1 MITAEERKAI
11 CEAREFNDKLL
22 QGIADYTVVRMK
34 NNPYCRRILEGANY
48 QEFVSS
54 PRRPDYFDEN
64 HFYLERVYVGHHS
77 GGAGGH
83 CTKEIMEED
92 PTAPTRDAVY
102 LNRYAQ
108 IDFLFDA
115 LEIMANR
122 GDETAREFLTCEIPP
137 RPHSSEHKFME
148 MQKFIELCA
157 INDSSGEKSLNN
169 IWRYEQ
175 IKNDIQNK
183 MLEDSQFKDDLMRLS
198 SDIIL
203 NEVAHECS
211 HANQMNFGTKWQAQE
226 SRSLYGKKADEK
238 EEENIKIVKKEI
250 EREHKKWSKEKQIDG
265 YCLDAIAEAGVMA
278 HSYIAMLSVN
288 PDKAA
293 IEKINNFLY
302 AQRLSEADKMKEIS
316 EEERAAM
323 FAMEN
328 GAYTPD
334 AVKRQQKLARQIFT
348 NICKEFVPKQVKKAD
363 KNAQPDY
370 NMDGSFQ
377 EIKGSYQEYIFGSID
392 EYIAAIP
399 EPGLNKERI
408 KELKEFVAAR
418 DGKNK
423 ETIKKL
429 QEFIAVRDGKNKES
443 SKEAKEFVAGHDGK
457 DNSPIN
463 QMLLKKFNSNDR

>member
-11 CEAREFNDKLL
+11 CEAREFKDELL
-22 QGIADYTVVRMK
+22 QGIVDYTVTRMK

-48 QEFVSS
+48 QEFASS

-64 HFYLERVYVGHHS
+64 HFYLERVYVGHNS
-77 GGAGGH
+77 GGPGGH

-92 PTAPTRDAVY
+92 PEAPTRDAVY
-102 LNRYAQ
+102 LNRYEQ
-108 IDFLFDA
+108 IRFLFKA
-115 LEIMANR
+115 MEIMAER
-122 GDETAREFLTCEIPP
+122 GDETAKELLTRGIPP
-137 RPHSSEHKFME
+137 RPRLSEHKFME
-148 MQKFIELCA
+148 MQRLNEIYAETTA
-157 INDSSGEKSLNN
+157 PWMAEKMDEA
-169 IWRYEQ
+169 WRYEQ
-175 IKNDIQNK
+175 IKNDLRDK
-183 MLEDSQFKDDLMRLS
+183 MFEDSQFKGDLMRLS

-211 HANQMNFGTKWQAQE
+211 HANQMNFGAKWEAQE
-226 SRSLYGKKADEK
+226 SQSLYGKKADEK
-238 EEENIKIVKKEI
+238 EEENIKIVKKEA

-265 YCLDAIAEAGVMA
+265 YCSDAIAEAGVMA

-293 IEKINNFLY
+293 IAMVNDFPY
-302 AQRLSEADKMKEIS
+302 AMRLSETDKMKEIS

-323 FAMEN
+323 FAMKN

-348 NICKEFVPKQVKKAD
+348 NICKEFAPKQVKKAD

-399 EPGLNKERI
+399 EPGLNKERTR
-408 KELKEFVAAR
+408 ELKEFVAAR
-418 DGKNK
+418 DGKN
-423 ETIKKL
+423 
-429 QEFIAVRDGKNKES
+429 NS
-443 SKEAKEFVAGHDGK
+443 S
-457 DNSPIN
+457 IN
-463 QMLLKKFNSNDR
+463 QMLLKKFNNHNDR

>member
-1 MITAEERKAI
+1 MLTVEERQAI
-11 CEAREFNDKLL
+11 CDARDFDDKLL
-22 QGIADYTVVRMK
+22 QGIVDYTVTRMK

-48 QEFVSS
+48 QEFASS

-64 HFYLERVYVGHHS
+64 HFYLEKIYVGHNS

-92 PTAPTRDAVY
+92 PAAPTRDAVY
-102 LNRYAQ
+102 LNRYDQ
-108 IDFLFDA
+108 IGFLFDA
-115 LEIMANR
+115 LETMASR
-122 GDETAREFLTCEIPP
+122 GDETAKELLTREIPP
-137 RPHSSEHKFME
+137 RPHSSERKFME
-148 MQKFIELCA
+148 MQKFAELCT
-157 INDSSGEKSLNN
+157 INNPKGERRLDN

-175 IKNDIQNK
+175 IKNDIMDKMVKEPKFCQN
-183 MLEDSQFKDDLMRLS
+183 LMKLS
-198 SDIIL
+198 SDIL
-203 NEVAHECS
+203 FNEVAHECS
-211 HANQMNFGTKWQAQE
+211 HANQMNFGTKWSAQE

-323 FAMEN
+323 FAMEK

-418 DGKNK
+418 DGKDK
-423 ETIKKL
+423 ENIK
-429 QEFIAVRDGKNKES
+429 EP
-443 SKEAKEFVAGHDGK
+443 KEFVAAHDGK

>member
-11 CEAREFNDKLL
+11 CEARDFDDKLL
-22 QGIADYTVVRMK
+22 QGIVDYTVTRMK

-48 QEFVSS
+48 QEFASS

-64 HFYLERVYVGHHS
+64 HFYLEKIYVGHNS
-77 GGAGGH
+77 GGPGGH

-92 PTAPTRDAVY
+92 PAAPTRDAVY
-102 LNRYAQ
+102 LNRYDQ
-108 IDFLFDA
+108 IGFLFDA
-115 LEIMANR
+115 LEIMAGR
-122 GDETAREFLTCEIPP
+122 GDETAKEFLTREIPP
-137 RPHSSEHKFME
+137 RPRLSERKFME
-148 MQKFIELCA
+148 MQKFTELCA
-157 INDSSGEKSLNN
+157 INNPKEERRLDN

-175 IKNDIQNK
+175 IKNDIMDKMVKEPKFCQN
-183 MLEDSQFKDDLMRLS
+183 LMKLS
-198 SDIIL
+198 SDIL
-203 NEVAHECS
+203 FNEVAHECS
-211 HANQMNFGTKWQAQE
+211 HGNQMNFGAKWSAQE

-250 EREHKKWSKEKQIDG
+250 EREHKKWSLEKQIDG

-302 AQRLSEADKMKEIS
+302 AERLSEADKMKEIS

-348 NICKEFVPKQVKKAD
+348 NICKEFAPRQVKKAD

-370 NMDGSFQ
+370 NMDGSFRS
-377 EIKGSYQEYIFGSID
+377 IKGSYQEYIFGSID

-399 EPGLNKERI
+399 EPGLNKERTR
-408 KELKEFVAAR
+408 ELKEFVAAR
-418 DGKNK
+418 DGKDK
-423 ETIKKL
+423 ENIK
-429 QEFIAVRDGKNKES
+429 EP
-443 SKEAKEFVAGHDGK
+443 KEFVAAHDGK

>member
-1 MITAEERKAI
+1 MITAEEREAI
-11 CEAREFNDKLL
+11 CEAREFKDVLL
-22 QGIADYTVVRMK
+22 QKIVDYTIKRMK
-34 NNPYCRRILEGANY
+34 DNPYCRRILEGANY
-48 QEFVSS
+48 QEFASS

-64 HFYLERVYVGHHS
+64 HFYLEKIYVGHNS

-92 PTAPTRDAVY
+92 PAAPTRDAVY
-102 LNRYAQ
+102 LNRYEQ
-108 IDFLFDA
+108 IRFLFKA
-115 LEIMANR
+115 LEIMAER
-122 GDETAREFLTCEIPP
+122 GDEAAKDLLTREIPP
-137 RPHSSEHKFME
+137 RPHLSEHKFME
-148 MQKFIELCA
+148 MQKLYELYA
-157 INDSSGEKSLNN
+157 INDPSTAKLLDTV
-169 IWRYEQ
+169 WRYEQ
-175 IKNDIQNK
+175 IKDNIRDK
-183 MLEDSQFKDDLMRLS
+183 MFEDSQFKGDLMRLS

-211 HANQMNFGTKWQAQE
+211 HANQMNFGTKWEAQE
-226 SRSLYGKKADEK
+226 SMSLYGKKADEK
-238 EEENIKIVKKEI
+238 EEKNIKIVKKEA

-265 YCLDAIAEAGVMA
+265 YCSDAIAEAGVMA

-293 IEKINNFLY
+293 TAMVNDFPY
-302 AQRLSEADKMKEIS
+302 AMRLSETDKMKEIS

-399 EPGLNKERI
+399 EPGLNKERTR
-408 KELKEFVAAR
+408 ELKEFIAA
-418 DGKNK
+418 
-423 ETIKKL
+423 
-429 QEFIAVRDGKNKES
+429 RDGKNKES

>member
-1 MITAEERKAI
+1 MITAEEREAI
-11 CEAREFNDKLL
+11 CEAREFKDVLL
-22 QGIADYTVVRMK
+22 QKIVDYTIKRMK
-34 NNPYCRRILEGANY
+34 DNPYCRRILEGANY
-48 QEFVSS
+48 QEFASS

-64 HFYLERVYVGHHS
+64 HFYLEKIYVGHNS

-92 PTAPTRDAVY
+92 PAAPTRDAVY
-102 LNRYAQ
+102 LNLYEQ
-108 IDFLFDA
+108 IRFLFKA
-115 LEIMANR
+115 LEIMAER
-122 GDETAREFLTCEIPP
+122 GDEAAKDLLTREIPP
-137 RPHSSEHKFME
+137 RPHLSEHKFME
-148 MQKFIELCA
+148 MQKLYELYA
-157 INDSSGEKSLNN
+157 INDPSTAKLLDTV
-169 IWRYEQ
+169 WRYEQ
-175 IKNDIQNK
+175 IKDNIRDK
-183 MLEDSQFKDDLMRLS
+183 MFEDSQFKGDLMRLS

-211 HANQMNFGTKWQAQE
+211 HANQMNFGTKWEAQE
-226 SRSLYGKKADEK
+226 SMSLYGKKADEK
-238 EEENIKIVKKEI
+238 EEKNIKIVKKEA

-265 YCLDAIAEAGVMA
+265 YCSDAIAEAGVMA

-293 IEKINNFLY
+293 IAMVNDFPY
-302 AQRLSEADKMKEIS
+302 AMRLSETDKMKEIS

-399 EPGLNKERI
+399 EPGLNKERTR
-408 KELKEFVAAR
+408 ELKEFIAA
-418 DGKNK
+418 
-423 ETIKKL
+423 
-429 QEFIAVRDGKNKES
+429 RDGKNKES

>member
-11 CEAREFNDKLL
+11 CEAREFKDELL
-22 QGIADYTVVRMK
+22 QGIVDYTVTRMK

-48 QEFVSS
+48 QEFASS

-64 HFYLERVYVGHHS
+64 HFYLERVYVGHNS
-77 GGAGGH
+77 GGPGGH

-92 PTAPTRDAVY
+92 PAAPTRDAVY
-102 LNRYAQ
+102 LNRYDQ
-108 IDFLFDA
+108 IGFLFKA
-115 LEIMANR
+115 LEIMAER
-122 GDETAREFLTCEIPP
+122 GDEAAKDLLTREIPP
-137 RPHSSEHKFME
+137 RPHLSERKFME
-148 MQKFIELCA
+148 MQKFTELCA
-157 INDSSGEKSLNN
+157 INNPKGEKRLNN

-175 IKNDIQNK
+175 IKNDIRNK
-183 MLEDSQFKDDLMRLS
+183 MFEDSQFKGDLMRLS

-211 HANQMNFGTKWQAQE
+211 HANQMNFGTKWKAQE
-226 SRSLYGKKADEK
+226 SQSLYGKKADEK
-238 EEENIKIVKKEI
+238 EEENIKIVKKEV
-250 EREHKKWSKEKQIDG
+250 EREHKKWPLEEQIDG
-265 YCLDAIAEAGVMA
+265 YCLDAVDEAGVMA

-293 IEKINNFLY
+293 IEMVNNSLY
-302 AQRLSEADKMKEIS
+302 AERLSEADKMKEIS

-348 NICKEFVPKQVKKAD
+348 NICKEFAPKQVKKAD

-370 NMDGSFQ
+370 NMDGSFRS
-377 EIKGSYQEYIFGSID
+377 IKGSYQEYIFGSID

-399 EPGLNKERI
+399 EPGLNKERTR
-408 KELKEFVAAR
+408 ELKEFVAAR
-418 DGKNK
+418 DGKN
-423 ETIKKL
+423 
-429 QEFIAVRDGKNKES
+429 NS
-443 SKEAKEFVAGHDGK
+443 S
-457 DNSPIN
+457 IN
-463 QMLLKKFNSNDR
+463 QMLLKKFNNHNDR